1 MPTLQ
6 FKGKNII
13 WNHHLSVPYHSL
25 EKVEELDFQPEMGEG
40 NIIVEGDNLVALKA
54 LLPQYQGKIDVIYID
69 PPYNTGDDNGLGKGW
84 IYNDNVN
91 SPMIREWLSKE
102 VSKEDLTKHDKWLC
116 MMTPRLKLLRELL
129 KDTGVIFIS
138 IDDNE
143 FHHLLSLCF
152 EIFGENNFVPSFIW
166 EKKKKPSFLHQN
178 VGKLTEF
185 IVCFTK
191 DTNSSYPFSL
201 ETTTKGKK
209 YPFNNAGNSLE
220 VLKFAPGSVQ
230 FGIDDQVVEPQDM
243 SEGNIK
249 TTLLDQLEIKD
260 GKNLNEFRLEG
271 EWRYSQR
278 TLDEIIE
285 NEEVIYISKI
295 PFRPNHI
302 KSGGEIKKMKNIFS
316 PTHYNMQTNED
327 AKKQLE
333 FLFGRSPF
341 DYPKPVE
348 LIKALIKAT
357 TYHNENAIILDSFA
371 GSGTTMH
378 AVNELNKDGGN
389 RKCILVQMTEATDTE
404 PDKNICRDITR
415 ERNKLAIEKFGY
427 ESGFKYL
434 KVGAAIDPETMLDG
448 ELPTYNQFAEYVFYL
463 ATGGHLADKENINA
477 ENHLVGTKGSQVIYL
492 IYEQDFDKLTRMAL
506 TLDIAEQIIA
516 HSPGKRRTVFAPS
529 CFLDEDY
536 MTEKQIE
543 FVSVPYNL
551 FERNTAD

>member
-13 WNHHLSVPYHSL
+13 WNHHLSIPYHSL
-25 EKVEELDFQPEMGEG
+25 QEVEDLSFQGDKG
-40 NIIVEGDNLVALKA
+40 ADNLIIEGDNLVALKA
-54 LLPQYQGKIDVIYID
+54 LLPQYSGKIDVVYID
-69 PPYNTGDDNGLGKGW
+69 PPYNTGDDNGIGKGW
-84 IYNDNVN
+84 VYNDNVN
-91 SPMIREWLSKE
+91 SPLIREWLKKE
-102 VSKEDLTKHDKWLC
+102 VSKDDLTKHDKWLC

-129 KDTGVIFIS
+129 TNSGVIFIS

-143 FHHLLSLCF
+143 YHNLLSLCL
-152 EIFGENNFVPSFIW
+152 EIFNEENFVPSFIW

-178 VGKLTEF
+178 IGKVTEF

-191 DTNSSYPFSL
+191 DTNDSYPFSL

-220 VLKFAPGSVQ
+220 TLTFKAQSVQ
-230 FGIDDQVVEPQDM
+230 FGIDDQIIEPQDM

-249 TTLLDQLEIKD
+249 TELLDRIEIKD
-260 GKNLNEFRLEG
+260 GRNHNNFRLKG
-271 EWRYSQR
+271 EWRYSQN
-278 TLDEIIE
+278 TLNEIIE
-285 NEEVIYISKI
+285 NNEAIYISKI

-316 PTHYNMQTNED
+316 PSHYNMQTNED

-333 FLFGRSPF
+333 ELFGRSPF
-341 DYPKPVE
+341 DYPKPVD

-357 TYHNENAIILDSFA
+357 TYHNANAIILDSFA

-389 RKCILVQMTEATDTE
+389 RKCILVQMTEATDAE

-415 ERNKLAIEKFGY
+415 ERNKLAIEKYGY
-427 ESGFKYL
+427 DSGFRYL
-434 KVGAAIDPETMLDG
+434 KVGTAIDPDTMLDG
-448 ELPTYNQFAEYVFYL
+448 ELPTYQQFAEYVFYL
-463 ATGGHLADKENINA
+463 ATGGHLAEKENINS
-477 ENHLVGTKGSQVIYL
+477 ENHFVGTEGSQAIYL

>member
-13 WNHHLSVPYHSL
+13 WNHHLSIPYHSL
-25 EKVEELDFQPEMGEG
+25 QEVEDLSFQGDKG
-40 NIIVEGDNLVALKA
+40 ADNLIIEGDNLVALKA
-54 LLPQYQGKIDVIYID
+54 LLPQYSGKIDVVYID
-69 PPYNTGDDNGLGKGW
+69 PPYNTGDDNGIGKGW
-84 IYNDNVN
+84 VYNDNVN
-91 SPMIREWLSKE
+91 SPLIREWLKKE
-102 VSKEDLTKHDKWLC
+102 VSKDDLTKHDKWLC

-129 KDTGVIFIS
+129 TNSGVIFIS

-143 FHHLLSLCF
+143 YHNLLSLCL
-152 EIFGENNFVPSFIW
+152 EIFNEENFVPSFIW

-178 VGKLTEF
+178 IGKVTEF

-191 DTNSSYPFSL
+191 DTNDSYPFSL

-220 VLKFAPGSVQ
+220 TLAFKAQSVQ
-230 FGIDDQVVEPQDM
+230 FGIDDQIIEPQDM

-249 TTLLDQLEIKD
+249 TELLDRIEIKD
-260 GKNLNEFRLEG
+260 GRNHNNFRLKG
-271 EWRYSQR
+271 EWRYSQN
-278 TLDEIIE
+278 TLNEIIE
-285 NEEVIYISKI
+285 NNEAIYISKI

-316 PTHYNMQTNED
+316 PSHYNMQTNED

-333 FLFGRSPF
+333 ELFGRSPF
-341 DYPKPVE
+341 DYPKPVD

-357 TYHNENAIILDSFA
+357 TYHNANAIILDSFA

-389 RKCILVQMTEATDTE
+389 RKCILVQMTEATEAE

-415 ERNKLAIEKFGY
+415 ERNKLAIEKYGY
-427 ESGFKYL
+427 DSGFRYL
-434 KVGAAIDPETMLDG
+434 KVGTAIDPDTMLDG
-448 ELPTYNQFAEYVFYL
+448 ELPTYQQFAEYVFYL
-463 ATGGHLADKENINA
+463 ATGGHLAEKENINS
-477 ENHLVGTKGSQVIYL
+477 ENHFVGTEGSQAIYL

>member
-348 LIKALIKAT
+348 LIKA
-357 TYHNENAIILDSFA
+357 IL
-371 GSGTTMH
+371 
-378 AVNELNKDGGN
+378 
-389 RKCILVQMTEATDTE
+389 
-404 PDKNICRDITR
+404 NI
-415 ERNKLAIEKFGY
+415 RNL
-427 ESGFKYL
+427 S
-434 KVGAAIDPETMLDG
+434 
-448 ELPTYNQFAEYVFYL
+448 
-463 ATGGHLADKENINA
+463 
-477 ENHLVGTKGSQVIYL
+477 
-492 IYEQDFDKLTRMAL
+492 
-506 TLDIAEQIIA
+506 
-516 HSPGKRRTVFAPS
+516 
-529 CFLDEDY
+529 
-536 MTEKQIE
+536 
-543 FVSVPYNL
+543 
-551 FERNTAD
+551 